1 MAIVLIVEDQE
12 QILTLAQSFLEEQG
26 HKTLSA
32 ATADEALAILTG
44 SEAVDALFVDIILN
58 GDTQAGLELAKRAVE
73 LKPRL
78 KVVYSTGLSVTDE
91 MKASFVPG
99 SAILEKPYT
108 VDQLLTSFSVHF
120 QIGPQL
126 AFEISNARLSRP
138 RDAIASPPERKLY
151 AARLGARCFDQL
163 KIAPSLT
170 SMGRPG
176 NASCY
181 WFGHISSDL
190 LSEGAKLIILCGNGI
205 ELVAHPRGR

>member
-1 MAIVLIVEDQE
+1 MATVLIVEDQE

-44 SEAVDALFVDIILN
+44 SEAIDALFVDIILN

-91 MKASFVPG
+91 MKALFVPG
-99 SAILEKPYT
+99 STVLEKPYT

-120 QIGPQL
+120 EMGLQ
-126 AFEISNARLSRP
+126 RP
-138 RDAIASPPERKLY
+138 VRD
-151 AARLGARCFDQL
+151 
-163 KIAPSLT
+163 
-170 SMGRPG
+170 
-176 NASCY
+176 
-181 WFGHISSDL
+181 
-190 LSEGAKLIILCGNGI
+190 
-205 ELVAHPRGR
+205 